1 MPISSRCY
9 STCSKRF
16 LSDHQH
22 LQATFLRGF
31 PVSSMPKAGV
41 ITKGAGFGIMSE
53 EDDFAMQVDGTEDM
67 KMKVEEDVEL
77 KGEEGSSNQRVSSRL
92 KKKETLDWSFLRGKK
107 RNADAVDSDVKREES
122 EAKKPK
128 TSIKKEKVEL
138 KEEATLVS
146 LVKVEGD
153 QKPRS
158 RKQTAIRVK
167 REPKREQLPT
177 VKDELVKEGIIEHLA
192 ETSDFSRRNEEQNS
206 NLTIEVVDESQTK
219 TGGKSK
225 SGRPKRSSRKAPR
238 PKSVK
243 KESSCDP
250 QLPAAVK
257 KEESVEPKAEVKVE
271 IKKGKKEALPALEL
285 DLTARF
291 KAAGIS
297 QLPFAIPNYT
307 EAVHG
312 VKVPRAFTSKT
323 YGGAI
328 QRTCPKIKAE
338 KLALHGF
345 DNFMFLNDDLHPL
358 APQVPGAPGI
368 FINIAGGRRDKLM
381 RVFVRMKG
389 AVSPPIWWYMGQ
401 YELRNS
407 QALTKEEWGMQ
418 TEQVKRAWAEGIVRY
433 GWGNGKQAGIHGRK
447 VLGRTPTSEEIKGY
461 LKSKAFEKTV
471 TATDVLRALR
481 RGDERLNIFTMKCV
495 AYDVAFQRDVAQKY
509 PEWLMA
515 HPAGH

>member
-1 MPISSRCY
+1 
-9 STCSKRF
+9 
-16 LSDHQH
+16 
-22 LQATFLRGF
+22 
-31 PVSSMPKAGV
+31 MPKTGIKTAV
-41 ITKGAGFGIMSE
+41 FGSMKLE
-53 EDDFAMQVDGTEDM
+53 GDFAMKLEDDA
-67 KMKVEEDVEL
+67 KMKVDEYDGFRV
-77 KGEEGSSNQRVSSRL
+77 EEGSSNQRVSSRL
-92 KKKETLDWSFLRGKK
+92 KKKDTPDWSFLRGTK

-122 EAKKPK
+122 EAKKPR
-128 TSIKKEKVEL
+128 TSIKNERVEV
-138 KEEATLVS
+138 KEEATLAS
-146 LVKVEGD
+146 LVKAEGD
-153 QKPRS
+153 RKPRS
-158 RKQTAIRVK
+158 CKQAAIRVK

-177 VKDELVKEGIIEHLA
+177 IKDELVKKEDIIEPLA
-192 ETSDFSRRNEEQNS
+192 ETSDFSRRNEEQHS
-206 NLTIEVVDESQTK
+206 NPTIEVVDESQTK

-243 KESSCDP
+243 KELSSDP

-257 KEESVEPKAEVKVE
+257 KEESVEPKTEVKVK

-401 YELRNS
+401 YELRDS
-407 QALTKEEWGMQ
+407 QALTKEEWGAQ

-433 GWGNGKQAGIHGRK
+433 GWGNGKQASIHGRK

-471 TATDVLRALR
+471 TATDVLHALR
-481 RGDERLNIFTMKCV
+481 RGDERLNIFTMKCM
-495 AYDVAFQRDVAQKY
+495 AYNDAFQRDVAQKY
-509 PEWLMA
+509 PEWLLT
-515 HPAGH
+515 HPAGHQ